1 MPTLRGMM
9 ITVHPPAPAI
19 VPRQPVPAFSPGPSG
34 EPALRDWLLTHRD
47 SLFRWTLARG
57 GDAAARRGFAEGAVA
72 IQRLRGE
79 GEFID
84 WLFAAAVIAARRSR
98 GALAEADL
106 AGLAPELRALLR
118 LVARAELRVEEGLA
132 LLPQRMDF
140 VRQRLVR
147 ARLSAPQ
154 RLAPAVARQ
163 AMDH

>member
-1 MPTLRGMM
+1 MM
-9 ITVHPPAPAI
+9 VTVHPPASTS
-19 VPRQPVPAFSPGPSG
+19 VLRHPVPAQAAWRSSAPV
-34 EPALRDWLLTHRD
+34 LREWLLAHRD
-47 SLFRWTLARG
+47 SLFRWMLARG
-57 GDAAARRGFAEGAVA
+57 GDAAARRGFVEGAVA

-98 GALAEADL
+98 GMLAETAL

-118 LVARAELRVEEGLA
+118 LVARDEIRIEEALA

-147 ARLSAPQ
+147 ARLSGPQ
-154 RLAPAVARQ
+154 RATTAQHTSTVN
-163 AMDH
+163 H

>member
-1 MPTLRGMM
+1 MV
-9 ITVHPPAPAI
+9 TVHPLAPPSFTRPA
-19 VPRQPVPAFSPGPSG
+19 VPAQAAWRSS
-34 EPALRDWLLTHRD
+34 EPVLRDWLLAHRD
-47 SLFRWTLARG
+47 SLFRWMLARG
-57 GDAAARRGFAEGAVA
+57 DDATARRGFVEGAVA

-98 GALAEADL
+98 GMLAEPAL

-118 LVARAELRVEEGLA
+118 LVARDEIRIEEGLA

-147 ARLSAPQ
+147 ARLTAPRRSAA
-154 RLAPAVARQ
+154 APHAIPAN
-163 AMDH
+163 H